1 MKPFYLAAAFMLFT
15 ACTSTKKSIVSN
27 TIEKDSSVIRNVQR
41 KQDSI
46 SYVKTTL
53 IKDTVITIPARSIR
67 DTLTAEQLQPAF
79 AKDGT
84 AVKRTYTADT
94 KATHAFLNVLP
105 GGKVEYGCD
114 ADSLSVIIRS
124 LVRENTELHSRY
136 DSIQQAYQINN
147 KSTFTGQHSSV
158 TRTRSFL
165 AAMWPYLLVLAV
177 IVVAAYLVKRFLK
190 WPL

>member
-1 MKPFYLAAAFMLFT
+1 MKFLYLLAAIMLL
-15 ACTSTKKSIVSN
+15 ASCTSTKKSIVSN
-27 TIEKDSSVIRNVQR
+27 TIKKDSSVINNVQR

-46 SYVKTTL
+46 SFVKTTL
-53 IKDTVITIPARSIR
+53 IKDTVITIPARSVR
-67 DTLTAEQLQPAF
+67 DTLTPEQLLPAF
-79 AKDGT
+79 SKDGT
-84 AVKRTYTADT
+84 GVRRSYTANT
-94 KATHAFLNVLP
+94 RTTHAFLNVLP

-114 ADSLSVIIRS
+114 ADSLSIVVRS

-136 DSIQQAYQINN
+136 DSIQQVYQLNN

-158 TRTRSFL
+158 IKTRSFL

-177 IVVAAYLVKRFLK
+177 IVVATYFVKRFWK